1 MAIDGV
7 PYVRTVGGAAEAP
20 CRIDPD
26 AWFDWTKF
34 ASPNRKLTKIVS
46 ANILLRQMS
55 IAFYSQI
62 VCGLQQA
69 GCGTDPAF
77 DAFGKY
83 IFEGQEREKSSYRR
97 QRRSVYG
104 SSGK

>member
-26 AWFDWTKF
+26 ALFDWTKF
-34 ASPNRKLTKIVS
+34 ASPGRKLTKIVS
-46 ANILLRQMS
+46 ANIHLRQVS

-62 VCGLQQA
+62 V
-69 GCGTDPAF
+69 
-77 DAFGKY
+77 
-83 IFEGQEREKSSYRR
+83 
-97 QRRSVYG
+97 
-104 SSGK
+104 